1 MEELNR
7 KSIGR
12 SSNALGHH
20 FEDYIMG
27 GCRQYEAMGRA
38 KFQKT
43 PEPFR
48 VLRKYKDGTATV
60 RFTANAEPDFIGCC
74 DGMLMA
80 FEAKKTQT
88 NKISQNVVTPHQWKA
103 LDKYAEL
110 GGTTGLCV
118 GIKDETFWLEW
129 YIWKNMKQIYGRKYV
144 TAEDIQPFKVQF
156 NGSILFLD
164 GVDREAWFDE
174 LNRINIL
181 LKKPLSLYRI
191 IHISHP

>member
-1 MEELNR
+1 MENAKSR
-7 KSIGR
+7 SIGR
-12 SSNALGHH
+12 SNNASGHH
-20 FEDYIMG
+20 FEEYIMG
-27 GCRQYEAMGRA
+27 GCRQYEAMGKG

-60 RFTANAEPDFIGCC
+60 RFTANAEPDFIGCQ
-74 DGMLMA
+74 DGLLMA

-110 GGTTGLCV
+110 GGITGVCA
-118 GIKDETFWLEW
+118 GIKDETFWLDW
-129 YIWKNMKQIYGRKYV
+129 SIWKNMKQIYGRKYV
-144 TAEDIQPFKVQF
+144 TADDIQPFKVQF

-164 GVDREAWFDE
+164 AVDNETWLNERE
-174 LNRINIL
+174 RIDVIIN
-181 LKKPLSLYRI
+181 SL
-191 IHISHP
+191 